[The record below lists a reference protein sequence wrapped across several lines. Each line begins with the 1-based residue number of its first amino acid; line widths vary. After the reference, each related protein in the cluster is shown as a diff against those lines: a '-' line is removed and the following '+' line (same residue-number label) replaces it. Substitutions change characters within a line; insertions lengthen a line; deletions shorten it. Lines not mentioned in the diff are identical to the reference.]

1 MGLFEKISKE
11 LKKRYAHIP
20 VILFPKGIGAYLDSI
35 DGEFDVFGV
44 DWGTPLETAKKI
56 LGGKYVLQGNLE
68 PTRLYNKNA
77 LEEGVEKILKV
88 MGNQGHIF
96 NLGHGMLPDLPREN
110 AKYLVQLV
118 HAKTRR

>member
-1 MGLFEKISKE
+1 MGHAF
-11 LKKRYAHIP
+11 R
-20 VILFPKGIGAYLDSI
+20 GG
-35 DGEFDVFGV
+35 
-44 DWGTPLETAKKI
+44 KKI
-56 LGGKYVLQGNLE
+56 LGDKYVLQGNLE
-68 PTRLYNKNA
+68 PTRLYDKNA
-77 LEEGVEKILKV
+77 LEEGVETILKV